1 MNLKTFIGTLLA
13 TATLSYSS
21 IAQTSTA
28 LMPSM
33 ENVVPPS
40 PNVAAINKFGNIPV
54 GLSTGI
60 PSVGVPI
67 YEWKGQNFGIN
78 FKVSLDYHAGG
89 IKVDEMASS
98 VGLGWALNAGG
109 VISRTKRGIPDEVP
123 VDGFLDR
130 TLPVD
135 ASGGNAPVDYA
146 NSDRLLYRMN
156 AGYIDT
162 QNDIFSYN
170 FNGRSGRFVLGKDS
184 NILFLDN
191 AKLKV
196 AWEKQPIGTSTLFS
210 KCTLTDELG
219 YKYVFSAYETTLE
232 SSSSPYGRYTSA
244 WHLTQIINPSGKD
257 SIVLQYEDTDMNV
270 GTSMSS
276 TEAIPVTLDG
286 VKLGHAATGGSQPF
300 VNTKRIKSIIF
311 PDQNTVNFTY
321 DNVKRQDV
329 NNSNDYLL
337 KKITISKGVTSRG
350 FLLNQNYSLGGRAT
364 LLSVRE
370 VGGTQETPL
379 KPYTFE
385 YYTSANLPARL
396 TAAQDHWGYPNVNA
410 GPLIPHEFFPAPG
423 GQYPPYREF
432 SGGNRDTDPERVKAA
447 SITRITYPTG
457 GYTVFELE
465 ANRAKDNWLEQNVTV
480 SVPGAPYADR
490 SINAPVSS
498 ANNPAGVEPFI
509 FQGENN
515 SSTNFKIRFEPG
527 GCSSNC
533 ALKFEIYNPS
543 GLLMT
548 TQQVDFSS
556 GTTTT
561 LEKTFNLS
569 SLVKGTTYTIRI
581 FTINATDFYKNVSI
595 EWREVRNGTPVQQN
609 LVHVQPYVGG
619 LRAKMVS
626 DYLPGASTPATVREY
641 EYVMEDGT
649 TSSGAL
655 GFRPIYSQMAFY
667 DYKYDETLPTPPAYF
682 RNAPDNYILRSASS
696 VYDLAYANGSPVTYK
711 RVVER
716 IGQGSNNIGKIV
728 RYFTNFSDSPP
739 VVQDVFP
746 KIPTNLHSYSY
757 GLLLREETYNAAGI
771 LLKKAENSYRFI
783 SNSYARSQDS
793 VENFRSIS
801 VAPVRFLCPKSHG
814 TGSVHVHPGNTPYY
828 FLMSSFT
835 PVEGRAE
842 LTQSKVT
849 ELANGKQAEVVTKY
863 TYDPETYLPKETVLI
878 NSKKEEKKTVLSYP
892 KDFPANP
899 LYVEMKDKNIIKPVI
914 LEQLYTKQTLNA
926 NQTLDF
932 SRYTDYKKWSTDVYE
947 PELISTVFKS
957 NPNKDPRIRYLKYD
971 LHGTPL
977 SVQQER
983 GTKICYI
990 WGYGGDYLVAKVS
1003 NIEYVTLENLLGG
1016 TTAIEAFRNNKTIT
1030 ESAITTFLAP
1040 LRTYVSNTK
1049 DVLMTDFRYDTL
1061 KGIVSQ
1067 TDEKGITTSYEYDE
1081 FQRLMNIRDF
1091 GGNIIKNF
1099 KYNQQG
1105 Q

>member
-40 PNVAAINKFGNIPV
+40 PNVAAISKFGNIPV

-89 IKVDEMASS
+89 IKVDEMASTI
-98 VGLGWALNAGG
+98 GLGWALNAGG
-109 VISRTKRGIPDEVP
+109 VISRTKRGIPDEFP
-123 VDGFLDR
+123 TDGFLDR
-130 TLPVD
+130 KLPID
-135 ASGGNAPVDYA
+135 AYDGNVPVDYA
-146 NSDRLLYRMN
+146 NSDRLFYRMN

-162 QNDIFSYN
+162 QNDIFTYS
-170 FNGRSGRFVLGKDS
+170 FNGRSGRFVLGKNNDS
-184 NILFLDN
+184 LFLDN
-191 AKLKV
+191 AKLKLV
-196 AWEKQPIGTSTLFS
+196 KEKQVIGGLTLFT
-210 KCTLTDELG
+210 KFTIIDELG
-219 YKYVFSAYETTLE
+219 YKYIFSAYETTLE
-232 SSSSPYGRYTSA
+232 NPSSFSGNYTSA
-244 WHLTQIINPSGKD
+244 WHLTEIVNPSGKD
-257 SIVLQYEDTDMNV
+257 HIVLQYDDTDMHV

-276 TEAIPVTLDG
+276 TQAIPVTLDG
-286 VKLGHAATGGSQPF
+286 NKDSHYAVGGSQPF
-300 VNTKRIKSIIF
+300 VRTKRIKSIIF

-321 DNVKRQDV
+321 DNIRRQDV
-329 NNSNDYLL
+329 GNSNDYLL
-337 KKITISKGVTSRG
+337 KKITISKGPTSRG

-370 VGGTQETPL
+370 VGGTQEIPL
-379 KPYTFE
+379 KPYIFE
-385 YYTSANLPARL
+385 YYTDSPLPQRL
-396 TAAQDHWGYPNVNA
+396 TSSQDHWGYPNGNT

-423 GQYPPYREF
+423 GQFPPYREF
-432 SGGNRDTDPERVKAA
+432 SGGNRDTDPSRIKAG
-447 SITRITYPTG
+447 SITKITYPTG
-457 GYTVFELE
+457 GYTVFDLE
-465 ANRAKDNWLEQNVTV
+465 ANTAKDNWLEQNVIV
-480 SVPGAPYADR
+480 SVPGPPYEDR
-490 SINAPVSS
+490 YISAPVSS
-498 ANNPAGVEPFI
+498 ANNPAGTESFT
-509 FQGENN
+509 FQGENGTFT
-515 SSTNFKIRFEPG
+515 SFKIQFAPG
-527 GCSSNC
+527 GCNFDC
-533 ALKFEIYNPS
+533 ALKFEIYNAS
-543 GLLMT
+543 GILVT
-548 TQQVDFSS
+548 TQQADFSS

-561 LEKTFNLS
+561 VEKTFSLLG
-569 SLVKGTTYTIRI
+569 LVKGANYSIRIYTIN
-581 FTINATDFYKNVSI
+581 TTDFYKNVSI
-595 EWREVRNGTPVQQN
+595 EWREVRSGTPVQHN
-609 LVHVQPYVGG
+609 LVHVQPFVGG
-619 LRAKMVS
+619 LRAKRIS
-626 DYLPGASTPATVREY
+626 DYLPGSATPATVKEY

-667 DYKYDETLPTPPAYF
+667 DYKHNETIPEPPGYF
-682 RNAPDNYILRSASS
+682 RNAPDNYILRYASS

-716 IGQGSNNIGKIV
+716 IGQGNNNVGKIV

-739 VVQDVFP
+739 VVHNVFP
-746 KIPTNLHSYSY
+746 TIPTSLSRHSY
-757 GLLLREETYNAAGI
+757 GLLLKEETYNAAGS
-771 LLKKAENSYRFI
+771 LLKKTENLYNMI
-783 SNSYARSQDS
+783 NNTYASSQS
-793 VENFRSIS
+793 RVENFRSIS
-801 VAPVRFLCPKSHG
+801 LAPVRFLCPKSH
-814 TGSVHVHPGNTPYY
+814 TSTHVHPANTPYY
-828 FLMSSFT
+828 FLSSSFT

-842 LTQSKVT
+842 LTQSKTT
-849 ELANGKQAEVVTKY
+849 EFAGGKQAEVVTKY
-863 TYDPETYLPKETVLI
+863 TYDPETYLPKQTVLI

-892 KDFPANP
+892 KDFLSTPVYKAM
-899 LYVEMKDKNIIKPVI
+899 YDKNIIKPVI
-914 LEQLYTKQTLNA
+914 LEQLYT

-932 SRYTDYKKWSTDVYE
+932 SRYTDYKNWSADVYE
-947 PELISTVFKS
+947 AELISTVFKS
-957 NPNKDPRIRYLKYD
+957 NTGKDPRIRYLKYD

-983 GTKICYI
+983 GTKVCYI

-1003 NIEYVTLENLLGG
+1003 NIDYVTLENLLGG
-1016 TTAIEAFRNNKTIT
+1016 ATAIEAFRNNKTIT

-1040 LRTYVSNTK
+1040 LRTYVTNTK

-1067 TDEKGITTSYEYDE
+1067 TDEKGITTGYEYDE